1 MEIGEKTGDRLGLLS
16 IFHSL
21 LTTLMRWMWIDRI
34 VELEKASRIVTVKN
48 VSLAEEVL
56 HDHFAATATRA
67 AVPVLPNP
75 LIVEGMAQTAGIMV
89 GHARDFAEKVILAKI
104 SKAIFH
110 EAAMPG
116 QTLRFS
122 AVMDRID
129 EAGAMTTG
137 VVEVYDSH
145 KGPETARKLADIE
158 LMFSHIDNNRS
169 GLDFPEHNFVF
180 TDQFMGLLERSGFGQ
195 SA

>member
-1 MEIGEKTGDRLGLLS
+1 
-16 IFHSL
+16 
-21 LTTLMRWMWIDRI
+21 MRWMWIDRI
-34 VELEKASRIVTVKN
+34 VELEKATRIVTVKN

-56 HDHFAATATRA
+56 HDHFAATANRA
-67 AVPVLPNP
+67 ATPVLPNP

-89 GHARDFAEKVILAKI
+89 GHAREFAEKVILAKI
-104 SKAIFH
+104 SKAIFY
-110 EAAMPG
+110 ESALPG

-122 AVMDRID
+122 ADMDRID

-145 KGPETARKLADIE
+145 KGPDAARKLADIQ

-195 SA
+195 DNA

>member
-1 MEIGEKTGDRLGLLS
+1 
-16 IFHSL
+16 
-21 LTTLMRWMWIDRI
+21 
-34 VELEKASRIVTVKN
+34 
-48 VSLAEEVL
+48 
-56 HDHFAATATRA
+56 
-67 AVPVLPNP
+67 
-75 LIVEGMAQTAGIMV
+75 
-89 GHARDFAEKVILAKI
+89 
-104 SKAIFH
+104 
-110 EAAMPG
+110 MPG

-122 AVMDRID
+122 ADMDRID

-145 KGPETARKLADIE
+145 KGPDAARKLADIQ